1 MRRGSIKVESV
12 ELKQMNDDLRR
23 EMEEIRC
30 SSRGELLRAWEEMEQ
45 LEDEKDD
52 LKAEN
57 FGLKHEL
64 EAARKREEEL
74 LEKIKALEAGT
85 NNSSIGKKK
94 TGGGKGKRDGRRS
107 FTFGTFNSD
116 KSIPLESLQDS
127 KRSLISDKEML
138 EHQIAS
144 KVELIAQE
152 REELEN
158 EWKYKLQ
165 CRELVLDSLEKTT
178 VIQGES
184 IEKLQK
190 RLDEQDEDKNNK
202 EEEMKRKIKEL
213 NKKIDEKRKIIAK
226 QEKKMRRFRSYIEDL
241 TGELQRVADE
251 DRGIISRKTTKYSS
265 SISLSSKET
274 ATSNETVSDDDN
286 VPLVRLERKHSCV
299 PASA

>member
-1 MRRGSIKVESV
+1 MG
-12 ELKQMNDDLRR
+12 
-23 EMEEIRC
+23 
-30 SSRGELLRAWEEMEQ
+30 EQ

-85 NNSSIGKKK
+85 SKSSIGKKQ

-116 KSIPLESLQDS
+116 KSHPLESLQDS

-138 EHQIAS
+138 EQQMAN
-144 KVELIAQE
+144 KVELIEQE

-202 EEEMKRKIKEL
+202 EEKMKKKIKEL
-213 NKKIDEKRKIIAK
+213 R
-226 QEKKMRRFRSYIEDL
+226 
-241 TGELQRVADE
+241 
-251 DRGIISRKTTKYSS
+251 
-265 SISLSSKET
+265 
-274 ATSNETVSDDDN
+274 
-286 VPLVRLERKHSCV
+286 
-299 PASA
+299 